1 MPPLPYPSW
10 VYFAFFLICFFVW
23 FCFVLFVC
31 LFVCFCTD
39 CRPCCFFQNGAG
51 THFLGTPTD
60 FRHAFLHTCLM
71 YWLSFKTDHDR
82 LLTTL
87 ANSVVSKETLCDIW
101 LTINLRGKKKSLR
114 LSSLPGNANEKD
126 YFPASN
132 FNRIKIP
139 CRKSKESC
147 FFYMQLTI
155 FLQLPASRTL

>member
-1 MPPLPYPSW
+1 MGL
-10 VYFAFFLICFFVW
+10 FCFFLNLFFRMVL
-23 FCFVLFVC
+23 FCFVCLSIC
-31 LFVCFCTD
+31 LFLHRLQAWLLFSKW
-39 CRPCCFFQNGAG
+39 R

-71 YWLSFKTDHDR
+71 YWLSFKTDHYR

-101 LTINLRGKKKSLR
+101 LTINLRGKKNRCAYLHCQATRMK
-114 LSSLPGNANEKD
+114 NI

-147 FFYMQLTI
+147 FFYKQLTI